1 MLGKIL
7 GEREVEES
15 INVENIYD
23 KLGSEVR
30 DMTEIKQ
37 PGRRYVKESYGER
50 RTKREAREK

>member
-1 MLGKIL
+1 VLGKIL

-37 PGRRYVKESYGER
+37 PGRRYVKESGGER